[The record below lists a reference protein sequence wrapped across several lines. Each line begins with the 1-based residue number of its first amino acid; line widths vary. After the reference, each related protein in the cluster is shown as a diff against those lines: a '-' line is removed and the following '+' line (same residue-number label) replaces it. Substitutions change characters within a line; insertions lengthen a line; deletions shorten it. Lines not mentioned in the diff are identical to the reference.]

1 MKMEQNNEKH
11 MTKYDRKVL
20 ARQSAAKE
28 EKKKDILRII
38 STVFIIV
45 CIAALL
51 IIAPII
57 KSRQAFKEYFKIND
71 ESVSELEFYF
81 HRNTMINE
89 NSYILSYFGM
99 STVEDL
105 ETMIYDEEAGTTW
118 AEFFAE
124 RTAQTILENKA
135 LIADAKAKNLS
146 FDVDAEYDAYI
157 EEATAAAEA
166 EGLTLDSYFQTIFGA
181 SEKQLRPIIKDNL
194 TALMYS
200 EQLSETYGA
209 TDEEA
214 QAEYD
219 ANKNTYDS
227 VDYRVLPFMADVEDD
242 APEGDVVAAMDAAK
256 GKAQEM
262 IDKVNAGEDFETLC
276 ATYAIETKRTEYA
289 DETTDLSLVT
299 GASYDYDYDPYL
311 NWLFDE
317 ARKDGDTTIYTDENN
332 NVHYALLFEKR
343 YLGESVMDS
352 IKQNLTYDAVMEYI
366 GEISK
371 DFTISD
377 PDDNIPNL

>member
-1 MKMEQNNEKH
+1 

-20 ARQSAAKE
+20 ARQTAAKQ

-51 IIAPII
+51 IIAPIV
-57 KSRQAFKEYFKIND
+57 KNRQVFKEYFKIND

-135 LIADAKAKNLS
+135 LIADAKAKNISL
-146 FDVDAEYDAYI
+146 DVDEAYDSYI
-157 EEATAAAEA
+157 EEATASAEA
-166 EGLTLDSYFQTIFGA
+166 EGMTLDTYFTMIYGA
-181 SEKQLRPIIKDNL
+181 SEKQLRSIIKDNL
-194 TALMYS
+194 TALLYS
-200 EQLSETYGA
+200 QQLSGTYA
-209 TDEEA
+209 ASDEDA
-214 QAEYD
+214 QAEYE
-219 ANKNTYDS
+219 ANKDSYDS
-227 VDYRVLPFMADVEDD
+227 VDYRVLPFMAEVEDD

-256 GKAQEM
+256 ALAQEM
-262 IDKVNAGEDFETLC
+262 LDKVNAGEDFETLC
-276 ATYAIETKRTEYA
+276 ATYAQEAQRTNYA
-289 DETTDLSLVT
+289 DSETDLSLVT
-299 GASYDYDYDPYL
+299 GASSSDYDPYID
-311 NWLFDE
+311 WLFDE
-317 ARKDGDTTIYTDENN
+317 ARKDGETSIYTDESN

-343 YLGESVMDS
+343 YLGEDVMDS
-352 IKQNLTYDAVMEYI
+352 IKENLTYDAVMEYI